1 MRSTYRVFAYLVA
14 GGVLFQVASVAYA
27 WFAVIQDL
35 DAGEVFDKNAANPGH
50 FAHGLAGMA
59 VIPLVALTFLIL
71 SFFARIPGGVA
82 WAAITFGVTV
92 LQVALAFVAFSA
104 PVVGPLHGLNAIVL
118 LVVAVL
124 AARRAR
130 PAPVAAPQPVT
141 VAAGA

>member
-1 MRSTYRVFAYLVA
+1 MRSTYRVLAYLIA
-14 GGVLFQVASVAYA
+14 GGVLLQVASVSYA

-35 DAGEVFDKNAANPGH
+35 DAGAVFDKNAVNPGH
-50 FAHGLAGMA
+50 LTHGIVGMA

-71 SFFARIPGGVA
+71 SFFAQIPGGVT

-104 PVVGPLHGLNAIVL
+104 PVVGPLHGLNAIAL

-124 AARRAR
+124 AARRAK
-130 PAPVAAPQPVT
+130 PAPASDPQPVT